1 MSKEV
6 ETKIK
11 KEISKHPG
19 FANEESILSERMN
32 ELQSK
37 FELFEDEI
45 LRRTKDLISN
55 FKNLKKDQLQLQ
67 KRVGDSIGSKE
78 FEIVIDMARA
88 DLEEKIMG
96 NKDEIGTLK

>member
-55 FKNLKKDQLQLQ
+55 FKNLKKDQLIKKFLLFKKPITRVIMLSKQ
-67 KRVGDSIGSKE
+67 KKH
-78 FEIVIDMARA
+78 
-88 DLEEKIMG
+88 
-96 NKDEIGTLK
+96 